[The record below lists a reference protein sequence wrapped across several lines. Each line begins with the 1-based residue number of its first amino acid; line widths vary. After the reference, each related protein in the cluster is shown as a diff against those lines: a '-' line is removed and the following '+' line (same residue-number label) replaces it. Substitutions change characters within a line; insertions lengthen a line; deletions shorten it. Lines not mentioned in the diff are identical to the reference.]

1 MSQIEG
7 ILADKPNKIRGD
19 RTDLLVYE
27 ELGSW
32 PNSIKAFLQGDALV
46 GIQGVK
52 FGIKLGG
59 GTGGD
64 SGNALEGLRR
74 MYYEPDV
81 YDILK
86 YKHNYTDTGE
96 YVLTSYFIPTYEIIV
111 EDGFIDKRGWV
122 DPVKGKEF
130 YNKRR

>member
-59 GTGGD
+59 GELLPPINREKTVNPAMG
-64 SGNALEGLRR
+64 
-74 MYYEPDV
+74 
-81 YDILK
+81 
-86 YKHNYTDTGE
+86 
-96 YVLTSYFIPTYEIIV
+96 IPC
-111 EDGFIDKRGWV
+111 
-122 DPVKGKEF
+122 
-130 YNKRR
+130 

>member
-1 MSQIEG
+1 
-7 ILADKPNKIRGD
+7 LGD
-19 RTDLLVYE
+19 
-27 ELGSW
+27 
-32 PNSIKAFLQGDALV
+32 
-46 GIQGVK
+46 
-52 FGIKLGG
+52 
-59 GTGGD
+59 TGG
-64 SGNALEGLRR
+64 ALEGLRR

-122 DPVKGKEF
+122 DPEKGKEF